1 MNANESVDSYSE
13 HFAAASAM
21 LAALEDQ
28 QAALTGAEAI
38 RAWWASVEAYED
50 RFSRLK
56 RCVFRRRMPAGYRE
70 ALRELERRRM
80 RLPWI
85 PRIELVAW
93 MQNLREFSNLV
104 ILEFDCFHRPRDGS
118 PEIARV
124 LVMDGAGD
132 VLLDQRLR
140 PAQAGPGQASG
151 YDGLTADDL
160 GNAPT
165 APQIWPALLAALAGK
180 YVVAADV
187 ERCQVQLML
196 TAKRHRLAV
205 PALVGQS
212 ILPLCRAYFPAD
224 RCDERHSRKGHSS
237 QDLAA
242 LCARIGFPL
251 PAHPFQTALDR
262 ASGLLLLMQAM
273 SEGFPYHAP
282 PVNSPERLKS
292 DSE

>member
-1 MNANESVDSYSE
+1 MNANESVDRYSE
-13 HFAAASAM
+13 YFADANAM
-21 LAALEDQ
+21 LEALEGQ
-28 QAALTGAEAI
+28 QAALTGTEAI
-38 RAWWASVEAYED
+38 RAWWASVEVCED

-56 RCVFRRRMPAGYRE
+56 SYVFRRRMPAGYRE
-70 ALRELERRRM
+70 ALRELEQRRV

-93 MQNLREFSNLV
+93 MQNLREFPNLV
-104 ILEFDCFHRPRDGS
+104 VLEVDCYHRARDGS
-118 PEIARV
+118 VEITRI

-140 PAQAGPGQASG
+140 PAQADTNQASCYG
-151 YDGLTADDL
+151 GLAADGLV
-160 GNAPT
+160 NALT

-187 ERCQVQLML
+187 ESCQIQLML

-212 ILPLCRAYFPAD
+212 ILPLCRAYFPAG
-224 RCDERHSRKGHSS
+224 RCDERDSRQGDSS

-251 PAHPFQTALDR
+251 PAHPIQTALDR

-282 PVNSPERLKS
+282 PVNSPEGLKS
-292 DSE
+292 DSD